1 MDGYFK
7 QTILGFNIVIEKNTP
22 NVPKDGRYYI
32 VLKNKIVYSS
42 KVLKLAQSKFAALLK
57 EMGYSHHKKEERPT
71 IDDIKDMLNK
81 QRLDQLSKAYDDF
94 WDNSY
99 RFRKGGRG

>member
-1 MDGYFK
+1 MEGYFK
-7 QTILGFNIVIEKNTP
+7 QAIPGFDIAIIKNAP
-22 NVPKDGRYYI
+22 NVPKDGRYHI
-32 VLKNKIVYSS
+32 VLKNKIVYST

-57 EMGYSHHKKEERPT
+57 KMGYSHHKKEERPT
-71 IDDIKDMLNK
+71 MDDIKDMLNK
-81 QRLDQLSKAYDDF
+81 QRLDQLSKAYDAF